1 MTSFNVFLHVIVRSI
16 CHSEY
21 GLHVILSVSEESD
34 CPMRYFKYMGNYS
47 AVFSRI
53 KIPPAFGGGVRGVEK
68 LP

>member
-1 MTSFNVFLHVIVRSI
+1 MKIKLIEKVFLYYRKIN
-16 CHSEY
+16 
-21 GLHVILSVSEESD
+21 
-34 CPMRYFKYMGNYS
+34 FKYMGNYS